1 MDEYPITPSESRPLP
16 KPNPV
21 TQKAHRQD
29 VLRQLTLPVIVVLLV
44 LAGVVFWLIQAGV
57 GDFGL
62 WAQISIVFIILP
74 ALIIGLI
81 LLVIL
86 AGLVFGIGY
95 LLGFLPPYARITQDA
110 IQNVKAQAEA
120 GADISAKPI
129 IQIQSFIAM
138 IDTLLGRR

>member
-1 MDEYPITPSESRPLP
+1 MDDRSLTPKKSRPLP
-16 KPNPV
+16 DPNPV

-29 VLRQLTLPVIVVLLV
+29 VLRQLTVPVVIVLLAM
-44 LAGVVFWLIQAGV
+44 AGLVFWLIQAGV

-62 WAQISIVFIILP
+62 WAQISIIFMVLP
-74 ALIIGLI
+74 ALLIGLI
-81 LLVIL
+81 VLVIL
-86 AGLVFGIGY
+86 AGLVVGIGY